1 MAQNET
7 DMLHGPLL
15 GKIVMFA
22 LPYAATGIMEQLFNS
37 INVAVVGR
45 FADSHALAAVG
56 ANTFLINLIINLFMG
71 ISVGANAVISNY
83 IGRHDRLAA
92 RHAVNTTIALSL
104 ISGLLLLFIG
114 LSVAVPMLRWL
125 GTPSDIMDDAALYL
139 RIYFLGAPFFMVY
152 NFGAAILRS
161 KGDTRTP
168 LHILCVAGLIN
179 VAVSMLTVIAL
190 HLSVLGVALAT
201 LSANVF
207 SSCVIVRL
215 LRREPGIFRLS
226 RRHVHV
232 YPKELR
238 RILAIGLPAG
248 LQAMVFSFSNI
259 FVQTAINKFG
269 YAAIAGASLC
279 ITFDAYCYYVLS
291 AFCAA
296 AITFTG
302 QNYGAGQTAR
312 CRRVFSICMMLGG
325 AAIFLGNMLFVV
337 FADPVTSLFT
347 TDPQVALY
355 CKWRIHVALAFQWIA
370 TGYEI
375 PAACM
380 RGFGQ
385 SLLPAVLTI
394 VGTCLL
400 RLAWIFLVLPHWP
413 GYGHLMLCYPISWV
427 ITSLLVLA
435 TYLHA
440 RRKAYAVVATHA

>member
-1 MAQNET
+1 MAKKET

-22 LPYAATGIMEQLFNS
+22 LPYAATGILEQLFNS

-83 IGRHDRLAA
+83 IGRRDRLAA
-92 RHAVNTTIALSL
+92 RRAVNTTIALSL
-104 ISGLLLLFIG
+104 IGGVLLLIIG
-114 LSVAVPMLRWL
+114 LTVAVPMLRWL
-125 GTPSDIMDDAALYL
+125 GTPADIIDDAALYL

-168 LHILCVAGLIN
+168 LYILFVAGLIN
-179 VAVSMLTVIAL
+179 VGVSMLTVIVFR
-190 HLSVLGVALAT
+190 LSVVGVALAT
-201 LSANVF
+201 LIANAF
-207 SSCVIVRL
+207 SSCVIVWL
-215 LRREPGIFRLS
+215 LHREKGIFRL
-226 RRHVHV
+226 RVRHI
-232 YPKELR
+232 YIYRQELK

-248 LQAMVFSFSNI
+248 LQTMVFSFSNI
-259 FVQTAINKFG
+259 FVQSSINKFG
-269 YAAIAGASLC
+269 YAAIAGASLSV
-279 ITFDAYCYYVLS
+279 TFDAYCYYLLS

-302 QNYGAGQTAR
+302 QNYGAGQIDR
-312 CRRVFSICMMLGG
+312 CRRIFRICLLLGG
-325 AAIFLGNMLFVV
+325 AAIFIGNMLFVV
-337 FADPVTSLFT
+337 FEDPVTSLFT

-400 RLAWIFLVLPHWP
+400 RLAWIFFVLPHWP
-413 GYGHLMLCYPISWV
+413 GYGHLMLCYPISWIITGALVFTTYV
-427 ITSLLVLA
+427 I
-435 TYLHA
+435 A
-440 RRKAYAVVATHA
+440 RRKAYAVVHA